1 MFVKRFFITITIL
14 LITVLQTTICLA
26 TVTSSLVQ
34 VYSHDNN
41 MDVFI
46 SGDIDINHARAKIA
60 NCESEIIDGGL
71 LTDKGI
77 TVRTTLLIDI
87 STSIPVEA
95 RADVL
100 SYIKTSIANIGKNEE
115 IRITTFGE
123 RTTIL
128 QDFTNDR
135 YDLMLAAD
143 IAFDNGQSMVYDAIY
158 NTIPELFTINGEA
171 CYYQTIVIT
180 DGVDETNTGIT
191 KEELLIKLQ
200 NDTYPIHIIMVS
212 RKKIE
217 SQDKDLA
224 ALARISGGSY
234 GNIFPECDITKL
246 ANTFST
252 DGICWLR
259 IDIPGNLLDG
269 STRQVDI
276 YDNVNS
282 IQFDTK
288 LPVFDVPNFDSE
300 PEDTTQIENYG
311 TENNE
316 AETVPTDA
324 DSFKYKTVFI
334 TTGAGIVVI
343 IIVVLIIM
351 LVSKRKKKETAGMVT
366 HDVSNSYNHSTN
378 DETVFIR
385 PDVIPMTNNM
395 HIILKAFS
403 GTGQKWN
410 LSLSEELLVGRD
422 TDCQIR
428 ILDNKTSRK
437 QCRIYYLGAVYIE
450 NLSQSN
456 LTELNGSVLRKPE
469 ILKSGDKIKCGQVSL
484 LVEKIT
490 ESNDWEK
497 NNGDTVYMK
506 W

>member
-1 MFVKRFFITITIL
+1 MFVKKFFITITMI
-14 LITVLQTTICLA
+14 LITIFQTTICLA
-26 TVTSSLVQ
+26 VATPSLVQ

-41 MDVFI
+41 MDVFVA
-46 SGDIDINHARAKIA
+46 GDIDINHASARIA
-60 NCESEIIDGGL
+60 NCESEIMDGGL
-71 LTDKGI
+71 LTEKGI

-100 SYIKTSIANIGKNEE
+100 SYIKTSIANIRKNEE
-115 IRITTFGE
+115 IRIATFGE
-123 RTTIL
+123 QTTIL

-158 NTIPELFTINGEA
+158 NTIPELSTINGEA
-171 CYYQTIVIT
+171 CFYQTIVIT

-191 KEELLIKLQ
+191 KEELLIRLQ

-212 RKKIE
+212 KKKIE

-234 GNIFPECDITKL
+234 GNIFPKCDITQL

-276 YDNVNS
+276 NDNTNS

-288 LPVFDVPNFDSE
+288 LPVFDVPNSDSE

-311 TENNE
+311 NENNE
-316 AETVPTDA
+316 AETVPADTD
-324 DSFKYKTVFI
+324 SSKYKIVFI
-334 TTGAGIVVI
+334 IAGAGIVVI

-351 LVSKRKKKETAGMVT
+351 LVSKKKKKETTVTVT
-366 HDVSNSYNHSTN
+366 HDVANGYNHSSN

-385 PDVIPMTNNM
+385 PDVIPTTNNM
-395 HIILKAFS
+395 RIILKDFS
-403 GTGQKWN
+403 GTGQKWD

-422 TDCQIR
+422 TGCQIR
-428 ILDNKTSRK
+428 ILDNRTSRK
-437 QCRIYYLGAVYIE
+437 QCRIYYQGAVYIE

-456 LTELNGSVLRKPE
+456 ITKLDGDELKKPE
-469 ILKSGDKIKCGQVSL
+469 ILKSGDKIQCGQVIL

-490 ESNDWEK
+490 ESNDLGK